1 MKIITQIS
9 KSEAA
14 ALSQMGYCYNRDL
27 HKTHPRHGKHGH
39 YYATEDKRLMR
50 DLAKLREQRIIAK

>member
-1 MKIITQIS
+1 
-9 KSEAA
+9 
-14 ALSQMGYCYNRDL
+14 MGYRYNRDL

-50 DLAKLREQRIIAK
+50 DLAKLREQRMITK